1 MKKLTVV
8 ISQSQGKDPRKRDL
22 EENILAALVGQPD
35 VAVSVVPHL
44 YDLSE
49 DHTGTL
55 FLRSIT
61 GPLLVLGWLYPR
73 GIHWTLDRLGIKGQI
88 GQTQLK
94 RATDE
99 DEEAEDKNDG
109 GKDDKP
115 RLGAANAPARTLW
128 SLDLQ
133 DGDTAETLLAEIL
146 RIAGQVKVAAKL
158 GLMETTDVSFI
169 QPPIQSPK
177 PEIQKSPTRR
187 WYPVIDYSRCTN
199 CMECIDFCLFGVYGV
214 DDAGRILAESEDNC
228 RKGCP
233 ACSRVC
239 PENAIIFPMHRTPAL
254 AGAPGAKPG
263 DLKLDLSQ
271 LFGAPS
277 ALELAAKERDTEL
290 VKDGRDAV
298 GVAKR
303 QPCCDLRPKD
313 ALDKLMDALDGEKL

>member
-8 ISQSQGKDPRKRDL
+8 ISQSPGKDPRKREL
-22 EENILAALVGQPD
+22 EENILAGLVGQPD

-61 GPLLVLGWLYPR
+61 GPLLVLAWLYPR
-73 GIHWTLDRLGIKGQI
+73 AIHWTLHRLGVKGQV
-88 GQTQLK
+88 GQTELK
-94 RATDE
+94 RPSDASDPA
-99 DEEAEDKNDG
+99 DSDPGNQ
-109 GKDDKP
+109 P

-133 DGDTAETLLAEIL
+133 DGDTPAMHLAEIL
-146 RIAGQVKVAAKL
+146 RIAGQVKAFAKL
-158 GLMETTDVSFI
+158 SAAEAVPVSI
-169 QPPIQSPK
+169 RPAPRPHPQS
-177 PEIQKSPTRR
+177 EIQNPPARR

-214 DDAGRILAESEDNC
+214 DASGRILAESEDNC

-239 PENAIIFPMHRTPAL
+239 PENAILFPMHRTPAL

-271 LFGAPS
+271 LFGAPT
-277 ALELAAKERDTEL
+277 ALELAAKERDAEL
-290 VKDGRDAV
+290 VKDGRKAL
-298 GVAKR
+298 GPPKR

-313 ALDKLMDALDGEKL
+313 ALDQLMDALDAEKL